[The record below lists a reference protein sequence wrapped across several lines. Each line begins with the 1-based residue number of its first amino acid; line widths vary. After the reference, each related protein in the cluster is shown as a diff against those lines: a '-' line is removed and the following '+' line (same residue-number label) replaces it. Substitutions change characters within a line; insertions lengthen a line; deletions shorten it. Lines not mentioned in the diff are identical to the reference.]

1 MSLIEKACK
10 MVDWNKETLYRE
22 AKIIGWTPEFLA
34 NHLIKEER
42 MSKMFKRLGNGF

>member
-10 MVDWNKETLYRE
+10 MVGWSEKELYEE
-22 AKIIGWTPEFLA
+22 AERVGWTPEFLA

-42 MSKMFKRLGNGF
+42 MSKMFERWKE